1 MLKRLPFFLI
11 ILSFGIFLVPALV
24 LAKTTTVDLAV
35 SASSSYTY
43 DNTKIEFSGGTAR
56 LKETSSWY
64 NIAWGFRDAITVTNF
79 SGAALTN
86 YPVKISLTT
95 TSLNFWSKVESTGA
109 SIRFTS
115 SDGTTLI
122 SHFTQDFDFTGN
134 TSTIWVKVPSIAANS
149 STTIYLYYTNSTAS
163 DVSSDDAV
171 FGQTEDFASGSI
183 DTSKWVVLDTYGVF
197 SISSGTL
204 SAAAY
209 EGSGVWH
216 AMYVTSSYAIDRSA
230 GMIFEVD
237 FTTFN
242 VANKDQNVRFGL
254 KNTTYDTNPILMANM
269 PYSMAFGGPYGGSYN
284 ISVCENGNTC
294 TNVTTFSANTSY
306 SARIVVY
313 PGGGA
318 DYFIKGG
325 AFTDWTF
332 LGRTSYT
339 YTGSL
344 VAGFSKQEAQYT
356 IDNIRVRK
364 LSVGSGVISDVFPR
378 YGSGYVFT
386 TTTAPTWEDTSAV
399 GEPVVMYE
407 NSMFKMWYT
416 SSSSLGYATSSDGIT
431 WARYVGN
438 PVFGPSGV
446 AGTFDKVAANRVE
459 VIKDGSIYYM
469 YYNGFETSM
478 SGAGKI
484 GLATSSDGITW
495 NRYSGN
501 PILSP
506 GTGWDNFS
514 LYNTAVVKVGSIW
527 YMLYEGKGTGA
538 GDTTQIIGLAT
549 STDGINWTKYSGN
562 PIIRKGF
569 PYGSNY
575 AAAPNLIYNNGKF
588 YTWLMGNDVR
598 SKFFLERAESTD
610 AINWNFYD
618 TPDLYPKNSY
628 EYISVS
634 DASNPIEVG
643 GSTYMYYNGGN
654 QAGVGAVALLK
665 YNGTLS
671 NLLTVSSSYKD
682 ATKLLVSTS
691 SLYSTTYPTLIGP
704 GVAYDKI
711 TAFNATSTGGGSVT
725 FQISN
730 NGSSW
735 YYWNGSAWAS
745 ASNSSQS
752 NSSTLINTNIT
763 AFSNAYPSGTF
774 YWKAFLVSDG
784 TQTSSLS
791 NLSFVTNLF
800 PTVTIDTIS
809 GTKRASVT
817 VNYNIIDPDQ
827 DTTNF
832 SQTATSGI
840 EYSLNGSTW
849 SDATA
854 STTGDGLTGLS
865 STSSPGQAHT
875 FVWDTITDAST
886 TESNTVYLRFRPNDG
901 SDFATSWTTSSI
913 FSLDNVAPSSVSAP
927 TFGTISTTSIEVV
940 KPSAVTDGGTLTYW
954 QLRRDSSTLGSLIA
968 TSTTSTTVTSL
979 SPNTQYTF
987 EARFSDLASNTS
999 TFSATSALYT
1009 AANVPSL
1016 LSATVDGSG
1025 TQVALSWNGDATDYY
1040 VENTTA
1046 NTNSNWQTSTQK
1058 TFSSLA
1064 CNTTYVFRVKG
1075 RNGDQVNTSWSS
1087 EVSARTNQCS
1097 GVALPAFT
1105 PAAPMSSL
1113 AVTLNNQQTT
1123 VSSSSVT
1130 LAVSAQNAKWMAVAN
1145 DSSFAG
1151 ISWEPYNAT
1160 KDWKLL
1166 PGDGQKT
1173 VYIKF
1178 RSAEGAVSEAYKLN
1192 LTLKESNNKPVQT
1205 TTTITASK
1213 EIVKNNDLN
1222 LNIKNQDQY
1231 TAGSLLQLSYQYT
1244 NDTKKTTKIRVTREL
1259 LNSQN
1264 KVLKR
1269 AYGQATLKPGKSFTN
1284 NTKEKLPTTLKDGD
1298 YSVRVR
1304 VYEQKTGKLIMQDLQ
1319 LLKVIKKK

>member
-1 MLKRLPFFLI
+1 L
-11 ILSFGIFLVPALV
+11 
-24 LAKTTTVDLAV
+24 
-35 SASSSYTY
+35 
-43 DNTKIEFSGGTAR
+43 GGDQA
-56 LKETSSWY
+56 
-64 NIAWGFRDAITVTNF
+64 
-79 SGAALTN
+79 
-86 YPVKISLTT
+86 T
-95 TSLNFWSKVESTGA
+95 TS
-109 SIRFTS
+109 
-115 SDGTTLI
+115 
-122 SHFTQDFDFTGN
+122 
-134 TSTIWVKVPSIAANS
+134 
-149 STTIYLYYTNSTAS
+149 
-163 DVSSDDAV
+163 
-171 FGQTEDFASGSI
+171 
-183 DTSKWVVLDTYGVF
+183 
-197 SISSGTL
+197 
-204 SAAAY
+204 
-209 EGSGVWH
+209 
-216 AMYVTSSYAIDRSA
+216 
-230 GMIFEVD
+230 
-237 FTTFN
+237 TFN
-242 VANKDQNVRFGL
+242 
-254 KNTTYDTNPILMANM
+254 
-269 PYSMAFGGPYGGSYN
+269 
-284 ISVCENGNTC
+284 
-294 TNVTTFSANTSY
+294 
-306 SARIVVY
+306 
-313 PGGGA
+313 
-318 DYFIKGG
+318 
-325 AFTDWTF
+325 
-332 LGRTSYT
+332 
-339 YTGSL
+339 
-344 VAGFSKQEAQYT
+344 
-356 IDNIRVRK
+356 
-364 LSVGSGVISDVFPR
+364 
-378 YGSGYVFT
+378 
-386 TTTAPTWEDTSAV
+386 
-399 GEPVVMYE
+399 
-407 NSMFKMWYT
+407 
-416 SSSSLGYATSSDGIT
+416 
-431 WARYVGN
+431 
-438 PVFGPSGV
+438 
-446 AGTFDKVAANRVE
+446 
-459 VIKDGSIYYM
+459 
-469 YYNGFETSM
+469 
-478 SGAGKI
+478 
-484 GLATSSDGITW
+484 
-495 NRYSGN
+495 
-501 PILSP
+501 
-506 GTGWDNFS
+506 
-514 LYNTAVVKVGSIW
+514 
-527 YMLYEGKGTGA
+527 
-538 GDTTQIIGLAT
+538 
-549 STDGINWTKYSGN
+549 
-562 PIIRKGF
+562 
-569 PYGSNY
+569 
-575 AAAPNLIYNNGKF
+575 
-588 YTWLMGNDVR
+588 
-598 SKFFLERAESTD
+598 
-610 AINWNFYD
+610 
-618 TPDLYPKNSY
+618 
-628 EYISVS
+628 
-634 DASNPIEVG
+634 
-643 GSTYMYYNGGN
+643 
-654 QAGVGAVALLK
+654 LLK
-665 YNGTLS
+665 YNGTLNS
-671 NLLTVSSSYKD
+671 LLSSSTPLLFSSTTVPFQELSASAG
-682 ATKLLVSTS
+682 ATSTQYATS
-691 SLYSTTYPTLIGP
+691 SPSLVGP

-1304 VYEQKTGKLIMQDLQ
+1304 VFEQGSG
-1319 LLKVIKKK
+1319 KVIGEGVESLKIVKKAKGAKVKLN